1 MLDTG
6 EWRENRFLVRE
17 LGFSGAARQ
26 RSWLHQRFETEP
38 PYERSTLKSAVNAL
52 TAFIQKSGDVH
63 IHESCPC
70 SESRS
75 FRNLD
80 SATWKIHFTRLGA
93 NPMSSRL
100 APKVANEVSHG
111 VNLIRTT
118 DDFMPG
124 PVR

>member
-1 MLDTG
+1 MLRSANG
-6 EWRENRFLVRE
+6 GKPVLGGRIRFPERSSTE
-17 LGFSGAARQ
+17 EPGFTRDSR
-26 RSWLHQRFETEP
+26 TEP

-52 TAFIQKSGDVH
+52 TAFIQKSGDVY

-80 SATWKIHFTRLGA
+80 SATGKIHFARLDA

-100 APKVANEVSHG
+100 APKAANEVSHG
-111 VNLIRTT
+111 VNLI
-118 DDFMPG
+118 
-124 PVR
+124 